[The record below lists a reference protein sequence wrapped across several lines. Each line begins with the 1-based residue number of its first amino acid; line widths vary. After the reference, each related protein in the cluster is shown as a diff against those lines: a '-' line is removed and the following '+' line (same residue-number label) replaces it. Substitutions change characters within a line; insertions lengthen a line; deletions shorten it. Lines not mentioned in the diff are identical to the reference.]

1 MKRRILLFMGMLLLA
16 ACANPAPSEPL
27 PTTQP
32 VEVPSVSTSDVV
44 IASAEIQPAH
54 VSQLGF
60 TISALVKE
68 ISVKEGDAVQAGGVL
83 MTLNTPDL
91 EYAVI
96 AAEND
101 YNARA
106 LAAQLQK
113 AERVLYVDPN
123 TGMRRWYA
131 IPNEVYLKAKSK
143 ADQSKAV
150 WDTAV
155 ANLAQSTLTAPFDAT
170 VVDIAVLPSEL
181 VQVNQVV
188 ITLADLTKL
197 QVTTTDLSERDIARI
212 KIGQSATI
220 HIEALDA
227 TVTGKVIR
235 ISPIADTVGGDVV
248 FPITIELDKQPEG
261 LLWGMSAEVEIQTK

>member
-1 MKRRILLFMGMLLLA
+1 MKRRFLLFMGLLLA
-16 ACANPAPSEPL
+16 ACASPVLSEPL
-27 PTTQP
+27 PTTAP
-32 VEVPSVSTSDVV
+32 DETPLVVSSDTVV
-44 IASAEIQPAH
+44 ASAEIQPAH
-54 VSQLGF
+54 ISQLGF

-68 ISVKEGDAVQAGGVL
+68 ISVKEGDAVQAGDML

-91 EYAVI
+91 DYAVI

-101 YNARA
+101 YNARE

-113 AERVLYVDPN
+113 AERVLYVNPN
-123 TGMRRWYA
+123 TGVRRWYA

-143 ADQSKAV
+143 ADQSKAI

-170 VVDIAVLPSEL
+170 VVDIAILPGEL

-197 QVTTTDLSERDIARI
+197 QVTTTDLSERDIARV

-227 TVTGKVIR
+227 IVTGRVIR

-248 FPITIELDKQPEG
+248 FPITIELDEQPKG